1 MTASISIFPRATEAP
16 RPSGALARLARL
28 EQVLATAITTCG
40 SDEHVLEG
48 ALMRA
53 VASVAYLFGAHDPS
67 ISPPMHDLLADAY
80 DACLHGLSGACAGD
94 GASLS
99 EALSSVQSLRRSLES
114 AGPGP
119 SMLPRAA

>member
-16 RPSGALARLARL
+16 RASGTLARLARL
-28 EQVLATAITTCG
+28 EQVLETAITTCG

-67 ISPPMHDLLADAY
+67 ISPKLHDVLADAY
-80 DACLHGLSGACAGD
+80 DACLRGLSGACAGD
-94 GASLS
+94 GTSLS
-99 EALSSVQSLRRSLES
+99 EALVNVRSLRRSLES
-114 AGPGP
+114 TRPGP
-119 SMLPRAA
+119 SVLPRAA

>member
-16 RPSGALARLARL
+16 RASGPLARLARL
-28 EQVLATAITTCG
+28 EQVLETAITTCG

-67 ISPPMHDLLADAY
+67 ISPKMHDLMADAY
-80 DACLHGLSGACAGD
+80 DACLQGLSAACAGD
-94 GASLS
+94 VESLS
-99 EALSSVQSLRRSLES
+99 EALVNVRSLRRSLES
-114 AGPGP
+114 TRPGP
-119 SMLPRAA
+119 SVLPRAA